1 MLLLHGDGHGYCH
14 GDSHGHGHG
23 HSHGD
28 DHGHG
33 HGHAHGDGHGDIH
46 GHGHAGRKL
55 SRKNGT
61 YENLG
66 DFDRVLWKF
75 ENIMISKKQGAHTY
89 FLLTI
94 SAQVDEH
101 LCTMKL
107 YNEDNSG
114 ALWIGW

>member
-61 YENLG
+61 YENFG
-66 DFDRVLWKF
+66 DFERVLWKF
-75 ENIMISKKQGAHTY
+75 ENIMISKKQGFH
-89 FLLTI
+89 LLCVPLGLLI
-94 SAQVDEH
+94 DWSVVD
-101 LCTMKL
+101 
-107 YNEDNSG
+107 
-114 ALWIGW
+114 W